1 MTLNSAGRAAT
12 QIFLQDLQ
20 YKVTL
25 ENSAGSIIWTADP
38 VYASDYSTYAQAYS
52 YAGTPNGNVAGTA
65 GSGTVPADMVWDRTN
80 NILYVCT
87 TTGTSSTAV
96 WTAVNAT
103 AATQA
108 TPYPQGRL
116 TPTSA
121 TPVLATD
128 VSSTTALVYTPYVG
142 NLVPIYNGS
151 SMAPTTFSELSLG
164 LVSAHAASTIYDLF
178 VFSNSG
184 VVTLVTGPA
193 WSVSTA
199 GSGARGTGASTTQ
212 LTRLNGLW
220 VNTVQITGR
229 NGSTTYTIAA
239 NMATYVG
246 SIFIDGTAGQLTC
259 HMSWG
264 QSRKFGL
271 WNAYNRVPIVLKA
284 GDSTAA
290 WTYATATTRSSNNAA
305 ANKLTVFS
313 GLAEE
318 IYALEMNQRV
328 DMSIAANGAGQ
339 LRTVQFGIG
348 VNSTSS
354 LSSYAVAG
362 MQENGTSA
370 VGSSTSYSTRHI
382 LTPAIGIQDISALEV
397 GNSIGTWTFYGT
409 ETQMVLSATWMG

>member
-52 YAGTPNGNVAGTA
+52 YAGSPNGNVAGTA
-65 GSGTVPADMVWDRTN
+65 GSGTVPADMVWDSTN

-108 TPYPQGRL
+108 TPQPQGRL

-121 TPVLATD
+121 TPVLAAD
-128 VSSTTALVYTPYVG
+128 VASHTACYYTPYVG
-142 NLVPIYNGS
+142 NLIPIYNGS
-151 SMAPTTFSELSLG
+151 SMVPTTFSELSLG
-164 LVSAHAASTIYDLF
+164 FVSAHAANTIYDLF

-184 VVTLVTGPA
+184 VLTLVTGPA

-239 NMATYVG
+239 NLATYVG
-246 SIFIDGTAGQLTC
+246 SVFMDTVAGQVTYYR
-259 HMSWG
+259 SWG

-284 GDSTAA
+284 GDSTAS
-290 WTYATATTRSSNNAA
+290 WTYATASWRSSNNAA
-305 ANKLTVFS
+305 ANTLAVFS

-318 IYALEMNQRV
+318 IYTLEMTQRV
-328 DMSIAANGAGQ
+328 DITLPSGGGV

-348 VNSTSS
+348 VDSTSS
-354 LSSYAVAG
+354 PNSYAVPG
-362 MQENGTSA
+362 MTDNGTTG
-370 VGSSTSYSTRHI
+370 VGSSTSHSTHHI
-382 LTPAIGIQDISALEV
+382 LAPSIGVHNINALEF
-397 GNSIGTWTFYGT
+397 GNATGTWTFYGT
-409 ETQMVLSATWMG
+409 ESQMVLSASWMG